1 MPVQAAFMM
10 MTVTVTAAVANQ
22 FHRLPRIICLGGREV
37 LGFLYIEFQVI
48 INKYWFTGDA
58 ESGSISCT
66 IVSSAYGV
74 NCDGRPCWAETA
86 SSIALIVFSV
96 FVMNIRGERG
106 SPCTTLRL
114 VANRPLSW

>member
-1 MPVQAAFMM
+1 MM
-10 MTVTVTAAVANQ
+10 MTVTVTVAVAVANQ

-37 LGFLYIEFQVI
+37 LGFLYIEYQVI
-48 INKYWFTGDA
+48 INKYWLTGDA
-58 ESGSISCT
+58 ESGSILYT
-66 IVSSAYGV
+66 IVSSASGV
-74 NCDGRPCWAETA
+74 NCDGRACGAETA

-106 SPCTTLRL
+106 SPCTTPRL